1 MIKKFKTQYRVFSL
15 LLLFLLFGKDATG
28 QPFHYL
34 DIGISRS
41 SFNQLS
47 DIYSDHWELS
57 SVNSIQFRT
66 PFYLGVA
73 GAGLDFFTYTSK
85 DEGISKIS
93 SLSGS
98 AFFGLNTID
107 TKNII
112 LSTGV
117 LIGIQQIESTDF
129 GENPIESELFLAFTL
144 EPQIKLKSFIL
155 FSEFQYRRVF
165 NFHRQNILVIGAGV
179 KFRVNINDKLRG
191 YID

>member
-1 MIKKFKTQYRVFSL
+1 MV
-15 LLLFLLFGKDATG
+15 LLFLLFGKDAIG

-34 DIGISRS
+34 DVGISRS

-47 DIYSDHWELS
+47 DIYSDRWELS

-85 DEGISKIS
+85 EDQDERATSTNASAYFGFTPINNKSFLLS
-93 SLSGS
+93 SGFLVGVEIMEVPTDRFGS
-98 AFFGLNTID
+98 IPRET
-107 TKNII
+107 
-112 LSTGV
+112 
-117 LIGIQQIESTDF
+117 
-129 GENPIESELFLAFTL
+129 ELFLGLTL
-144 EPQIKLKSFIL
+144 EPQIRVTRFII

-165 NFHRQNILVIGAGV
+165 NYYRQNLFSIGGGV
-179 KFRVNINDKLRG
+179 KVRFNVSDKIRG